1 MTIHSTTQ
9 MTGFRIWR
17 GADWLPAALRGL
29 ADLLRLAAA
38 PSYAF
43 MAIFI
48 AVFGESPKDMLCMGM
63 HHASALSGMA
73 WMYVLMSAFHSAPWL
88 KLIAAQQHAGSI
100 ANNECGAA

>member
-1 MTIHSTTQ
+1 MTIYSTTQ
-9 MTGFRIWR
+9 TRRFRIWR
-17 GADWLPAALRGL
+17 GVDWLPAAVLGL

-43 MAIFI
+43 MAVFI

-63 HHASALSGMA
+63 HHTSPLSGMA

-88 KLIAAQQHAGSI
+88 KLIAAPQRAGSI
-100 ANNECGAA
+100 ANHERGAA